1 MSNAQAIMELRQAT
15 GVGVLDA
22 KKALE
27 ESGGDVEVAKD
38 ALRKQGQAK
47 AAKKSGRE
55 TAEGLVGSYI
65 HQTGKL
71 GVLVSVACETDFVA
85 RSDDF
90 RALVQDLAMHIAAA
104 DPEYVRLEDVPEEII
119 AKEREIAAAQA
130 AGKPEAVVAKIVDG
144 KLAKFYAERV
154 LLNQEFVKDD
164 SMTVQQRME
173 QAIQK
178 LGENVV
184 VQEFVRFSL

>member
-27 ESGGDVEVAKD
+27 ESGGDVEAAKD

-47 AAKKSGRE
+47 AAKKAGRE

-104 DPEYVRLEDVPEEII
+104 APEYVRPEDVPEEII
-119 AKEREIAAAQA
+119 AK
-130 AGKPEAVVAKIVDG
+130 IVDG
-144 KLAKFYAERV
+144 RIAKFYAECV

-164 SMTVQQRME
+164 SMTVRQRVE

-184 VQEFVRFSL
+184 VREFVRFSL